1 MFLESIVAIIT
12 LGLPLAAVT
21 SFTITSILIEL
32 TPGPNMSY
40 LALVAASEGRRY
52 GFATVLGVAL
62 GLAIIGTA
70 AALGVT
76 PVIQSSDFLY
86 QSLRWSGIAF
96 LLYLAWDG
104 WRDQK
109 STEKAQE
116 SLRMVTFFQRGLLTN
131 LLNPKAAAFYITVLP
146 TFLPFDASLS
156 QWLLLSGIYVGVAT
170 PIHAMI
176 VVLAGSLMPILKDEA
191 RERVARRV
199 LSLLLACVA
208 IWFAFGTA
216 R

>member
-1 MFLESIVAIIT
+1 MESIVAIIT

-76 PVIQSSDFLY
+76 AVIQSSDFLY

-131 LLNPKAAAFYITVLP
+131 LLNPKAATFYITVLP

-156 QWLLLSGIYVGVAT
+156 QSLLLTGIYVGVAT
-170 PIHAMI
+170 LIHAMI